1 MKVMAFCRKE
11 VTRLEGNLEGSA
23 VQKFLAS
30 MIDVGEKKSAVDCVV
45 YAAEQ
50 RLPESLKMGQTL
62 TKSFDLDDVEKNQ
75 LNLLFSHDTQW
86 TKLSWTF

>member
-1 MKVMAFCRKE
+1 
-11 VTRLEGNLEGSA
+11 
-23 VQKFLAS
+23 
-30 MIDVGEKKSAVDCVV
+30 
-45 YAAEQ
+45 
-50 RLPESLKMGQTL
+50 L